1 MPHDLNLAG
10 NLLARERAL
19 ECQLD
24 RQEPH
29 GMIVF
34 IAPAVTRVSHDR
46 VADTGKVA
54 ADLVKPASFHLH
66 HED

>member
-10 NLLARERAL
+10 NLLARERAS

-29 GMIVF
+29 GMIVSVS
-34 IAPAVTRVSHDR
+34 PAVTRVSHDR
-46 VADTGKVA
+46 VADHVKVPT
-54 ADLVKPASFHLH
+54 DLVKTTFPNSL
-66 HED
+66 